1 MAMVTAP
8 MDIPF
13 VLSQN
18 KLKGESSCKRMGG
31 NLFTHA
37 MSAAEVQ
44 SHEVWL
50 NRKNAKKTS
59 ARSVVKCENR
69 KLLPH

>member
-1 MAMVTAP
+1 
-8 MDIPF
+8 
-13 VLSQN
+13 
-18 KLKGESSCKRMGG
+18 MGG

-50 NRKNAKKTS
+50 KRKVKTLIYSNRTHCKFTCKLHSEREPVQAH
-59 ARSVVKCENR
+59 SVGMKPEFE
-69 KLLPH
+69 

>member
-1 MAMVTAP
+1 
-8 MDIPF
+8 
-13 VLSQN
+13 
-18 KLKGESSCKRMGG
+18 MGG

-50 NRKNAKKTS
+50 KRKWKVKTYI
-59 ARSVVKCENR
+59 
-69 KLLPH
+69 LLRRFAPEEYEFDFEDTIL